1 MMAGLY
7 IHIPFCRSRCIYC
20 GFYSTTLLPLRQR
33 YVDALCREME
43 LRPLPQDGD
52 ILRTVYLGGGTPSL
66 LTAGQLE
73 KLFIYID
80 KVYGSGELREVT
92 MECNPDDVT
101 EEFAEMLR
109 YLPVTRVSLGAQ
121 TFSDDRLRFLHR
133 RHNAVQVKEAVAR
146 LRGAGITNI
155 SIDLMFG
162 FPGESLESWEED
174 IAEALKLEVEH
185 VSAYSL
191 MYEEGT
197 PLMEMVRNCEE
208 VKGGKG
214 EEVKGGKGEEVKDE
228 ELSREMY
235 ELLLDRMEAAGY
247 EHYEISNWARPG
259 FRSLHNSS
267 YWQGIPYIGIGA
279 AAHSF
284 DMKTRSWNI
293 SDIRSYMEAI
303 EKGKFPSECEYLE
316 EKDSYNDLVTT
327 ALRTKEGISLASLS
341 PQRRHVLLENAT
353 LSLRAGLLRL
363 EHDRLALTR
372 QGLFVSDA
380 VMADLIDA

>member
-1 MMAGLY
+1 M
-7 IHIPFCRSRCIYC
+7 
-20 GFYSTTLLPLRQR
+20 
-33 YVDALCREME
+33 
-43 LRPLPQDGD
+43 
-52 ILRTVYLGGGTPSL
+52 
-66 LTAGQLE
+66 
-73 KLFIYID
+73 
-80 KVYGSGELREVT
+80 
-92 MECNPDDVT
+92 
-101 EEFAEMLR
+101 
-109 YLPVTRVSLGAQ
+109 
-121 TFSDDRLRFLHR
+121 
-133 RHNAVQVKEAVAR
+133 QVKETVAR

-197 PLMEMVRNCEE
+197 PLMEMIR
-208 VKGGKG
+208 KG
-214 EEVKGGKGEEVKDE
+214 EEVKGGKGEEVTDE

-293 SDIRSYMEAI
+293 SDIRSYMDAI
-303 EKGKFPSECEYLE
+303 EQGKLPSECENLE

-341 PQRRHVLLENAT
+341 PQRRHFLLENAT

-380 VMADLIDA
+380 VMADLIDV